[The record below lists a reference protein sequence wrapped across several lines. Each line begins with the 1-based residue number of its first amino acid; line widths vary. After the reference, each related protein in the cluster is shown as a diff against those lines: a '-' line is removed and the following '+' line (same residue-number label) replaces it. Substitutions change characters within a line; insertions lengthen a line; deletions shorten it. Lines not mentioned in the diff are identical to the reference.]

1 MSSIDSVAIDL
12 GIVVGSLIITA
23 GLTFICE
30 EHITLNGN
38 ATRFPSALALLL
50 FVA

>member
-12 GIVVGSLIITA
+12 RIVVGSLIIAA
-23 GLTFICE
+23 GLTFFSE
-30 EHITLNGN
+30 ENITLNSN
-38 ATRFPSALALLL
+38 ATSFPSALALLL